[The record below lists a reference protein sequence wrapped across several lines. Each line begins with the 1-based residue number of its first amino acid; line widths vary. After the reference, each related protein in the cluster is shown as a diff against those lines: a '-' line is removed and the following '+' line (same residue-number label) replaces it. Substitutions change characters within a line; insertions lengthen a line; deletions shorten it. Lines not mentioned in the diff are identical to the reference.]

1 MYGLIGY
8 LVGAFV
14 AALIPGLQT
23 TEPRRA
29 SLVPRRPSDYL
40 PRLALVTPTIAL
52 GASALAMIV
61 YVLEPHQANESTS
74 GGGAGLL
81 LTAIGAAATL
91 LAVRVVVGRAQPLT
105 TAGLVATDDAL
116 RTQAIHTLA
125 GAGIAVTLA
134 GTAVCLFVMGGAT
147 SLPWLKLIGILGG
160 AAAFIGSF
168 VAWGL
173 RSAAWRVPRTT
184 TL

>member
-1 MYGLIGY
+1 M
-8 LVGAFV
+8 
-14 AALIPGLQT
+14 
-23 TEPRRA
+23 
-29 SLVPRRPSDYL
+29 
-40 PRLALVTPTIAL
+40 
-52 GASALAMIV
+52 
-61 YVLEPHQANESTS
+61 
-74 GGGAGLL
+74 
-81 LTAIGAAATL
+81 
-91 LAVRVVVGRAQPLT
+91 
-105 TAGLVATDDAL
+105 ATDDAL